1 MKNIPVDPTRVR
13 ILAAGNATPATNRDG
28 TPRTNRDGKPLYNL
42 PVLVLAEGSR
52 AEATSIRLP
61 GPVAPLPELAP
72 LRFVG
77 LVAWFWQME
86 NGRSG
91 ISLTAAEVHPDAPR
105 AGGAPGAR

>member
-1 MKNIPVDPTRVR
+1 MKNIPVDSTRTR

-77 LVAWFWQME
+77 LVAWYWQME

-91 ISLTAAEVHPDAPR
+91 ISLTATEVQPDGPR
-105 AGGAPGAR
+105 VGGSPGAR